1 MRSGKTVRPD
11 IRFVDRG
18 TSTSMRNGHVGLEY

>member
-1 MRSGKTVRPD
+1 MRSGNTVRPD

-18 TSTSMRNGHVGLEY
+18 TSTPVGNGHVGLEY